1 MPSPYSMCAAVAVF
15 ALVAAASVSVAA
27 DDLVSR
33 LAPCLACH
41 GENGKSEL
49 PEVPSLGAQNA
60 PYTLIQ
66 LYLFREKQRASEI
79 MNDAAKGLGD
89 DDLRNIADFVGKLPA
104 PQPVEGGDAVRLE
117 RGRALLGLYHCNA
130 CHRAD
135 LSGQQSVPR
144 IAAQREDYLV
154 KTLSEYRSR
163 VRIGYDATMAEALQ
177 PVSAD
182 EIGDLAYSIARQP

>member
-1 MPSPYSMCAAVAVF
+1 MSEPYSLCAAVAVST
-15 ALVAAASVSVAA
+15 LVAAAAVSVAA

-79 MNDAAKGLGD
+79 MNDAAKGLSD
-89 DDLRNIADFVGKLPA
+89 DDLRNVADFVGKLPA
-104 PQPVEGGDAVRLE
+104 PQPVEGGDAVRLD
-117 RGRALLGLYHCNA
+117 RGRALLGIGLTYALDDAMPRLVVSDAARLWQVLVNLLANC
-130 CHRAD
+130 RPPQS
-135 LSGQQSVPR
+135 LSVFPM
-144 IAAQREDYLV
+144 I
-154 KTLSEYRSR
+154 
-163 VRIGYDATMAEALQ
+163 
-177 PVSAD
+177 
-182 EIGDLAYSIARQP
+182 